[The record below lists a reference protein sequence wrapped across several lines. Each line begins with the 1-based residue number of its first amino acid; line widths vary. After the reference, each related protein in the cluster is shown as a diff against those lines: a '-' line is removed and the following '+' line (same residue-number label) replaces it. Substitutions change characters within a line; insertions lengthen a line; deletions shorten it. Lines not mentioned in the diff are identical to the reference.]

1 MSTKFRGAFSEYCKH
16 YHNILLTSLVN
27 NKNKE
32 KNNLEDPVLFCDGCF
47 ALASELHKDLS
58 SSAGAGLK
66 LRERVEASLAAV
78 CSTDRLRCRR

>member
-1 MSTKFRGAFSEYCKH
+1 MSTKFAKVLT
-16 YHNILLTSLVN
+16 ILIYTIGN

-58 SSAGAGLK
+58 STAGAGLK

-78 CSTDRLRCRR
+78 CSTDRLRCSG

>member
-1 MSTKFRGAFSEYCKH
+1 MS
-16 YHNILLTSLVN
+16 ILTFIIVN

-32 KNNLEDPVLFCDGCF
+32 KNNLEDPALLCDGCF

-58 SSAGAGLK
+58 STAGAGLK

-78 CSTDRLRCRR
+78 CSTDRLRSSG

>member
-1 MSTKFRGAFSEYCKH
+1 MAGNVMMKLNQ
-16 YHNILLTSLVN
+16 NINVLTILTFIIVN

-58 SSAGAGLK
+58 STAGAGLK

-78 CSTDRLRCRR
+78 CSTDRLRSSG